1 VDRRITADLSSLKER
16 NMGKRRWL
24 AGGGSVLAA
33 TIGLL
38 GAGTAASASTSSPVV
53 GYTYIDGNTA
63 TANTIDG
70 FARHANGSVT
80 PLPGSPF
87 AAGGAGTG
95 TGLASQGAIQATPD
109 GRYLLAVDAGSNQI
123 SVLRVTAGGVP
134 VLAGRPSS
142 SGGVQPV
149 SIAISRAGLVYVANS
164 GAGGSGYSGF
174 RLGSGGR
181 LTAIPGSTVSVP
193 DAAGLGDV
201 FFNATG
207 DHLVGTRTGTSQ
219 IDSFAVLPDG
229 HLAAAKG
236 SPYTGQGLGQLG
248 AEFSPTRP
256 SQLFVSNAHNG
267 AGLGTV
273 SAYRDGFSGRLFP
286 VGSSPFA
293 DGQTAPCWVEI
304 SHDGRYLFTVNTG
317 SGNISS
323 YSISHRGSLALIG
336 STPIRGGGADTDL
349 RLSPDGRTLSVDGSG
364 NHILSVFAVHGGTL
378 TELPSSPAPLP
389 AGGAPAG
396 IVSI

>member
-95 TGLASQGAIQATPD
+95 TGLASQGAIQATPG
-109 GRYLLAVDAGSNQI
+109 GRYLLAVDAGSNQV
-123 SVLRVTAGGVP
+123 SVLRVTKGGVP
-134 VLAGRPSS
+134 VLAGRPVS

-181 LTAIPGSTVSVP
+181 LTTIPGSTVSVP

-201 FFNATG
+201 FFNALG
-207 DHLVGTRTGTSQ
+207 DRLVGTRTGTSQ
-219 IDSFAVLPDG
+219 IDSFVVRPGG
-229 HLAAAKG
+229 HLAAAQG
-236 SPYTGQGLGQLG
+236 SPFTGQGLGQLG
-248 AEFSPTRP
+248 AEFSPTHP
-256 SQLFVSNAHNG
+256 FQLFVSNAHNG

-273 SAYRDGFSGRLFP
+273 SAYRDGFSGRLVP

-317 SGNISS
+317 SGNISG
-323 YSISHRGSLALIG
+323 YSISPRGSLALIG